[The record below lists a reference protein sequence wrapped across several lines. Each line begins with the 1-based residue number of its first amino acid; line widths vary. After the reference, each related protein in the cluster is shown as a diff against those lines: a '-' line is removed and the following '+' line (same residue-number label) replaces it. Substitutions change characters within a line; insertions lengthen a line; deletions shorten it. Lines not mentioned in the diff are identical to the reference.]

1 MPPLSSRCSAT
12 DYAGSTVSQ
21 RIQPVCLGASGPQV
35 VRQVILPLM
44 LPVLMSA
51 MVLIFA
57 KCLGEC
63 GVASV
68 TSGILGL
75 QVGYVVVRTP
85 LRRLSLFAVV
95 RSRR

>member
-12 DYAGSTVSQ
+12 DYAASTINQ

-44 LPVLMSA
+44 LSALMSA

-57 KCLGEC
+57 KWLGEC

-68 TSGILGL
+68 TPGILGL
-75 QVGYVVVRTP
+75 QVGYVVARTP